1 MTHDRQSLVR
11 IFCVLLACIFLPATC
26 LASETEW
33 TAASTESTISPDDAP
48 ASFAEAAGLSEPTPA
63 ATPTFLAKPTTPDE
77 DASAFVEPT
86 ATVQPTSAAVETV
99 PDEATPLPEP
109 TANVYARILR
119 DETPLYADA
128 EMTQVVAVAHADD
141 RLRVIEIGDAVV
153 CVAYAEQEQTEV
165 CVYIPLSEIDFLPAE
180 DSEPESSDEPTAT
193 ETPLPEDTP
202 AAEADSDSN
211 LSEVATPGASGSGS
225 FCIMARTQSQ
235 LVIVPTTV
243 HYAAG
248 DTILSALGKLN
259 GHSVYDLETGEIS
272 RIDGVEGNYSRRDEN
287 GDYDLGRA
295 ASEIRVMV
303 FVEGDFDLTQAQ
315 ADLIC
320 VMASYL
326 ENADA
331 RDDENASAIYQEI
344 LERYLSLSDADA
356 AAYAE
361 RLNRAMAQDELP
373 VGDENA
379 PEQVDGWYQIS
390 TGGEMKWFADL
401 VNGKLED
408 TPQNAAANARLVSS
422 ISLSG
427 MEWTP
432 VGSENAPYSGTF
444 DGGDHSISGLRIS
457 SNENYQALFGYV
469 GAQGTVK
476 NLTVSGSVD
485 VSGSYSAG
493 IIAFCAGNVSDLHN
507 RCSVVSSGQYVGG
520 VIGAF
525 SDKHC
530 TAKGCSNSGSI
541 YCSNGSGSNY
551 VGGILGG
558 KVGILS
564 DCRNTGDVMGYSN
577 VGGVAGQATEV
588 IDCQNSGNI
597 QFVKQYGGGI
607 AGQTVTATGCKNDGR
622 ITATGVFIELRAR
635 YEASYIG
642 GIAGAASTVTR
653 CTNHGAIE
661 SRAAKNCH
669 FSSAAG
675 VAGKA
680 TNAADCINNAPVTIS
695 GSYIAGVI
703 GGNGGGSIVRCAN
716 HAAITNQ
723 ANSGEQTGGVA
734 SAGKLEQCYNTGV
747 VIGYAS
753 VGGVVGGTS
762 ASTVKR
768 SYNLAAISGETNVGG
783 VAGVCLSASDCYN
796 VGSVSLGGSGGGLI
810 AAKYSSVT
818 NCCYLNALSLYS
830 KAGTAMDREA
840 LRLCMRDVS
849 SYVLN
854 LNEGYHE
861 GYPCLEWEDADTS
874 AHVESISLKDGEKD
888 RFAMVCGGELPRL
901 PAEVLVSVGGLS
913 FPCDA
918 TWTPPA
924 DFDKNCAGEYIFT
937 PNADLPGRCSVDG
950 STQTATVTVSV
961 VSESDLP
968 VLTQIALPE
977 DTATEYTTGYG
988 QTPEGFPSDAI
999 AVIDGVQQRIAI
1011 SWQAPENLD
1020 LTDTSSEFIY
1030 TLHLEE
1036 ACAIAEGVELPTI
1049 SLRVLP
1055 MMLVDSMRFTQK
1067 SSAESGA
1074 YDLEYLGMEVVDG
1087 AETFRYRLNIL
1098 DSSSAAYLHISPNAL
1113 YSDTVAMQYSY
1124 TALTS
1129 NPVQRTGTLSFEKSN
1144 TLSGF
1149 VAGSRAY
1156 TAENTLTITAQ
1167 AGDVQQIYLV
1177 ETCIQPTL
1185 GSLQVFN
1192 GDTSNYISPEFDGA
1206 WFDYSTQ
1213 IPNGVESVT
1222 LKMTSALSAGI
1233 LKDLTVSVGGS
1244 ALEPDE
1250 DGSYCLPLAIAGDE
1264 TQTEIT
1270 VAWQNDK
1277 GETRQSVYHLRIER
1291 LQESLLTLTLSPEDA
1306 IFTISNKFTGS
1317 VFANA
1322 DGSYSL
1328 IRSYDYSYTASA
1340 YGYVSQSGS
1349 FTASDAEIALDIAL
1363 LKADE
1368 NDAIDEDMTSEW
1380 DNFRG
1385 NENNNAVSG
1394 SATPI
1399 SASDAVL
1406 YWANQAGISYGSDAV
1421 SSPILVNSY
1430 LICTAKQNIFKI
1442 DVVTGEIVQIGDMIK
1457 KSNFNITPPTYAKG
1471 MIFAALADGTI
1482 QAFNADTLESLW
1494 VYTDPLGG
1502 QPNSPIT
1509 YRNGYIYTGFWNG
1522 ESDDGNWVCLSITD
1536 EDPTRNNEAKKAA
1549 WTYSQKG
1556 GFYWAGAY
1564 VSGKFMLVGTDDGE
1578 TGYTSATSNLLS
1590 LDPDTGRL
1598 IDCLSG
1604 LDADIRCSICYDSA
1618 TDRYYFTSKGGYF
1631 YSVAVSADG
1640 YFDRSSLKKL
1650 DLRNGRDIEGM
1661 STSTPV
1667 VYNGRAY
1674 VGYSGAAQFQAY
1686 SGHGIAVIDLK
1697 SWSIA
1702 YTCPTKGYP
1711 QTSGLLTTAYENTG
1725 LVYIYFFENVSP
1737 GSLRI
1742 IRDCPGQTQLL
1753 SIYDA
1758 SPIDEAEILFTPRG
1772 AQRQYVLCSPIV
1784 DEYGTI
1790 YFKNDSGFMMAV
1802 GSGISSL
1809 EVVQKPNKL
1818 LYEEGETF
1826 DASGLQVI
1834 AHLANGCSRDVSA
1847 YITYSQEPLTAADT
1861 DVTVYF
1867 DHVKYNNEHEYLD
1880 RPETVVNLTVLSSE
1894 EMASLRSVVDQINA
1908 LGKITIESGD
1918 TIASAR
1924 RDYDALAIALQELVS
1939 NYEILTRAE
1948 EEYDL
1953 LVKAEKLS
1961 AERVDRY
1968 IASIG
1973 EVTLDSADSIRS
1985 AFEIYDALSDYGR
1998 SLVQN
2003 YALLLDY
2010 QAQYQALVEASN
2022 ARAAAVIHA
2031 ISALG
2036 EITLDSGSDILAAR
2050 EAYDALSESERAL
2063 VTNLSTLEAA
2073 EATYAELVLAQ
2084 GASIQQTEELIA
2096 AIGEVTLEREPMILR
2111 AREAYDALE
2120 ESAKEQVSNYD
2131 KLLEAEEQLRLLK
2144 ERLAAL
2150 EEVIAQLDAQ
2160 CALLRSICTTPSAVT
2175 ANCAADV
2182 AVQIHQMEQLLQA
2195 QTAEDQSLLQDYF
2208 EIVDQYQIAVASVV
2222 HTDEA
2227 MGISCDGLAWHQQI
2241 RAEVLSSSKDTDYA
2255 SYRSLVAP
2263 RRVLKLYR
2271 VTILDLITGK
2281 QATNHASLS
2290 LKWTIPTPKYN
2301 DSAYSTVGIAFVGA
2315 DAAVSY
2321 PDSSYAN
2328 HKQNLRFTT
2337 KGDGLIGFV
2346 GTKVEM
2352 SASGSV
2358 AGSGSVLG
2366 GSQGS
2371 SVTGSGSVL
2380 SGAQHSSPQHGSS
2393 GTVSSLKTHSYSAAQ
2408 SALIESY
2415 GEAVTSGV
2423 WEYQNT
2429 VIQPALLAQ
2438 LTDAQVKLYAAM
2450 SEAVETGTNRFF
2462 AYAVTNEE
2470 FEAVEQ
2476 VYQLCNPLSCLAEFS
2491 LVPEEGMVEVE
2502 YLLSEEDH
2510 LTAISN
2516 WQDQISMIV
2525 NACLVQGAACQT
2537 AAQLYQTLT
2546 TRWTFPEETADGE
2559 PWQPE
2564 EAQPL
2569 SALYPSAF
2577 YAMMENI
2584 ASVNDAA
2591 QAYAYLLM
2599 QVGTECILVQQ
2610 TTEDPEQPA
2619 HLWVVQNIDEQWG
2632 HADPEMDLYN
2642 SRNSDADAN
2651 ARGHFGMDDE
2661 QRVAEFGAEIVW
2673 EMRIPERMRLDAQDS
2688 EAEPSPFEVPA
2699 CTGNSSG
2706 YAVEETVVILN
2717 GEEE

>member
-1 MTHDRQSLVR
+1 MTHRQSLVR
-11 IFCVLLACIFLPATC
+11 IFCVLLACIFLPASC
-26 LASETEW
+26 LADEVEW
-33 TAASTESTISPDDAP
+33 TAVPMESTDLSDDAP
-48 ASFAEAAGLSEPTPA
+48 TPFADASALSEPTLPA
-63 ATPTFLAKPTTPDE
+63 ESTNLPEPTPDA
-77 DASAFVEPT
+77 DASASV
-86 ATVQPTSAAVETV
+86 VPTSAAVV
-99 PDEATPLPEP
+99 SSEASPLPEP
-109 TANVYARILR
+109 TAQAADAYARILR

-128 EMTQVVAVAHADD
+128 ELTQTIAVAHAGDQFS
-141 RLRVIEIGDAVV
+141 VIAVNDGIV
-153 CVAYAEQEQTEV
+153 CIAYVGEEQTEV
-165 CVYIPLSEIDFLPAE
+165 CVYISISEIELLTDE
-180 DSEPESSDEPTAT
+180 SSESESSDAPTAE
-193 ETPLPEDTP
+193 ETLEPENVP
-202 AAEADSDSN
+202 AEEKEAELAETAS
-211 LSEVATPGASGSGS
+211 PGASGSGS

-235 LVIVPTTV
+235 LVIAPTTV

-248 DTILSALGKLN
+248 DTILSALEKLN

-272 RIDGVEGNYSRRDEN
+272 MIDGVEANYSRRDEN
-287 GDYDLGRA
+287 GDYDLSRA

-303 FVEGDFDLTQAQ
+303 FIEGDFELTHAQ
-315 ADLIC
+315 TELIC
-320 VMASYL
+320 AMARYL
-326 ENADA
+326 EDADA
-331 RDDENASAIYQEI
+331 RADENASALYQEI
-344 LERYLSLSDADA
+344 MDGYLVLSDADA

-361 RLNRAMAQDELP
+361 RLRSAMAQDELP

-379 PEQVDGWYQIS
+379 PEQVDGWYQIT

-401 VNGKLED
+401 VNGRLEGA
-408 TPQNAAANARLVSS
+408 PQNAAANARLVNS
-422 ISLSG
+422 ISLSD

-432 VGSENAPYSGTF
+432 VGSKHTPYTGTF
-444 DGGDHSISGLRIS
+444 DGGNHSISGLGIS
-457 SNENYQALFGYV
+457 SSESYQALFGYV
-469 GAQGTVK
+469 GAQGAVK

-485 VSGSYSAG
+485 VSGSYAAG
-493 IIAFCAGNVSDLHN
+493 IIAFCAGSASNLHN
-507 RCSVVSSGQYVGG
+507 RCRVVSSGQYVGG

-525 SDKHC
+525 ADKSC
-530 TAKGCSNSGSI
+530 TANNCSNSGSI
-541 YCSNGSGSNY
+541 YCSNESNSAYVGGVLGGKAGSLSECKNSGAVMGFSY
-551 VGGILGG
+551 VGGI
-558 KVGILS
+558 
-564 DCRNTGDVMGYSN
+564 
-577 VGGVAGQATEV
+577 AGQATEI
-588 IDCQNSGNI
+588 IDCRNSGNI
-597 QFVKQYGGGI
+597 QCVKQYGGGI
-607 AGQTVTATGCKNDGR
+607 AGQTVSASGCRNDGKV
-622 ITATGVFIELRAR
+622 TATGVFIELRAR

-642 GIAGAASTVTR
+642 GIAGAASTVTH

-675 VAGKA
+675 IAGKA
-680 TNAADCINNAPVTIS
+680 SSAADSVNYAPVTIS

-723 ANSGEQTGGVA
+723 ASTGEQTGGVA
-734 SAGKLEQCYNTGV
+734 SAGKLERCYNTGS

-762 ASTVKR
+762 ASTVKQC
-768 SYNLAAISGETNVGG
+768 YNLATVSGETNVGG
-783 VAGVCLSASDCYN
+783 IVGVCLSASDCYN
-796 VGSVSLGGSGGGLI
+796 VGSVSLGGSGSGLI
-810 AAKYSSVT
+810 AAKYSNIT
-818 NCCYLNALSLYS
+818 NCCYLDTLSLYS
-830 KAGTAMDREA
+830 KAGTAMDRES
-840 LRLCMRDVS
+840 LRLCMRSVPG
-849 SYVLN
+849 YVLN

-861 GYPCLEWEDADTS
+861 GYPCLEWENADTS
-874 AHVESISLKDGEKD
+874 ARVESISLQDGEKD
-888 RFAMVCGGELPRL
+888 RFVMVCGGELPRL
-901 PAEVLVSVGGLS
+901 PSEVLVSVGGLS

-918 TWTPPA
+918 TWTPSA
-924 DFDKNCAGEYIFT
+924 DFDESRAGEYVFA
-937 PNADLPGRCSVDG
+937 PSAELPSGCSIDG
-950 STQTATVTVSV
+950 STNVATVTVSV
-961 VSESDLP
+961 LSENDLP
-968 VLTQIALPE
+968 VLTEIALPE
-977 DTATEYTTGYG
+977 GTTTEYTTGYG
-988 QTPEGFPSDAI
+988 IAPEGFPTDAL

-1011 SWQAPENLD
+1011 SWQEPENLD
-1020 LTDTSSEFIY
+1020 LTNTSSEFIY
-1030 TLHLEE
+1030 TLRLEE

-1055 MMLVDSMRFTQK
+1055 MMLVDDMTFTQK

-1113 YSDTVAMQYSY
+1113 YSDSVQMQYSY
-1124 TALTS
+1124 TALAA
-1129 NPVQRTGTLSFEKSN
+1129 NPVQRTGALSFEKAN

-1149 VAGSRAY
+1149 IAGSRAY
-1156 TAENTLTITAQ
+1156 TGENALTITAQ
-1167 AGDVQQIYLV
+1167 SGDVCQIYVV
-1177 ETCIQPTL
+1177 ETCVQPTL

-1192 GDTSNYISPEFDGA
+1192 GDTSNYISPEFEGG

-1213 IPNGVESVT
+1213 IPNGVERVT
-1222 LKMTSALSAGI
+1222 LKMTSALAAGI
-1233 LKDLTVSVGGS
+1233 LKDFTVSVGGK
-1244 ALEPDE
+1244 ALEPDS
-1250 DGSYCLPLAIAGDE
+1250 DGSYGLVLDIIEDE
-1264 TQTEIT
+1264 MQTEIT

-1277 GETRQSVYHLRIER
+1277 GESRQSTYRLRIER
-1291 LQESLLTLTLSPEDA
+1291 LQESLLTLNLTPEEA

-1317 VFANA
+1317 VFANP

-1340 YGYVSQSGS
+1340 YGYASLSGS
-1349 FTASDAEIALDIAL
+1349 FTAEDAEISLDIAL
-1363 LKADE
+1363 VKAAE
-1368 NDAIDEDMTSEW
+1368 NDAIDEDMASEW

-1385 NENNNAVSG
+1385 NESNNAISG

-1421 SSPILVNSY
+1421 SSPILVNGY
-1430 LICTAKQNIFKI
+1430 LVCTAKQNIFKI
-1442 DVVTGEIVQIGDMIK
+1442 DTVTGEIVQIGDMIK

-1471 MIFAALADGTI
+1471 MIFVALADGTI

-1536 EDPTRNNEAKKAA
+1536 EDPSRSNEAKKAA

-1590 LDPDTGRL
+1590 LDPNTGRL

-1631 YSVAVSADG
+1631 YSVSVSADG
-1640 YFDRSSLKKL
+1640 YFDRGSLKKL

-1742 IRDCPGQTQLL
+1742 IRDCSGQTQLL

-1790 YFKNDSGFMMAV
+1790 YFKNDSGYMMAL

-1809 EVVQKPNKL
+1809 EVVQQPNKL
-1818 LYEEGETF
+1818 LYEEGEIF

-1834 AHLANGCSRDVSA
+1834 AHLANGCSRDVST
-1847 YITYSQEPLTAADT
+1847 YITCSQEPLTAADT
-1861 DVTVYF
+1861 DVTLYF
-1867 DHVKYNNEHEYLD
+1867 NHVKYNNDYEYLD

-1894 EMASLRSVVDQINA
+1894 DMAALRSVIDQINV
-1908 LGKITIESGD
+1908 LGKITIDSSD
-1918 TIASAR
+1918 AITSAR
-1924 RDYDALAIALQELVS
+1924 RDYDALTIELQELVT
-1939 NYEILTRAE
+1939 NYELLTRAE

-1953 LVKAEKLS
+1953 LEKAERLS

-1968 IASIG
+1968 IVSIG
-1973 EVTLDSADSIRS
+1973 EVTLESADSIRS
-1985 AFEIYDALSDYGR
+1985 AFEIYDALSDYGK

-2003 YALLLDY
+2003 YTLLLEY
-2010 QAQYQALVEASN
+2010 QAQYQALVDASN
-2022 ARAAAVIHA
+2022 ARTAEVIRM
-2031 ISALG
+2031 ISMLG
-2036 EITLDSGSDILAAR
+2036 EITLDSGADILAAR
-2050 EAYDALSESERAL
+2050 DAYDALSEAEKEL

-2073 EATYAELVLAQ
+2073 EEAYAELILAQ
-2084 GASIQQTEELIA
+2084 GASVQQTEELIA

-2111 AREAYDALE
+2111 AREAYDALD
-2120 ESAKEQVSNYD
+2120 ESAKDQVSNYD
-2131 KLLEAEEQLRLLK
+2131 KLLEAEETLRVLK

-2160 CALLRSICTTPSAVT
+2160 CALLRSICPTPSAVT
-2175 ANCAADV
+2175 ADCAAEI

-2195 QTAEDQSLLQDYF
+2195 QAAEDQSLLQDYF
-2208 EIVDQYQIAVASVV
+2208 EIIDQYQLAVASVV
-2222 HTDEA
+2222 HADSATGVRCE
-2227 MGISCDGLAWHQQI
+2227 GLAWHQQL
-2241 RAEVLSSSKDTDYA
+2241 RAEVLSSAKDSDYA

-2263 RRVLKLYR
+2263 RRILKLYR
-2271 VTILDLITGK
+2271 VTIIDLITGE
-2281 QATNHASLS
+2281 QAANHASLS

-2315 DAAVSY
+2315 NAAVNY
-2321 PDSSYAN
+2321 PDSSYAD
-2328 HKQNLRFTT
+2328 HKQSLRFTT
-2337 KGDGLIGFV
+2337 QGDGLIGFV

-2366 GSQGS
+2366 D

-2380 SGAQHSSPQHGSS
+2380 SGAQQGSSQHGST
-2393 GTVSSLKTHSYSAAQ
+2393 GSSLKTHSYSATQ
-2408 SALIESY
+2408 SALIDSY
-2415 GEAVTSGV
+2415 GEAVSSGV
-2423 WEYQNT
+2423 WAYQTT

-2438 LTDAQVKLYAAM
+2438 LTDAQVKLYTAL
-2450 SEAVETGTNRFF
+2450 SEAVEAGTNRFF
-2462 AYAVTNEE
+2462 AYAVTDEE
-2470 FEAVEQ
+2470 FEAVVQ
-2476 VYQLCNPLSCLAEFS
+2476 VYQLCNPLSCLAEFT

-2516 WQDQISMIV
+2516 WQDQITMIV
-2525 NACLVQGAACQT
+2525 NACLVQRDARQT

-2546 TRWTFPEETADGE
+2546 SRWTFPEETEDGE

-2564 EAQPL
+2564 DTQPN

-2577 YAMMENI
+2577 YAMMEGI
-2584 ASVNDAA
+2584 ASENDAA

-2599 QVGTECILVQQ
+2599 QVGSECMLVQQ
-2610 TTEDPEQPA
+2610 AAEDPAQPA
-2619 HLWVVQNIDEQWG
+2619 HLWVVQNIDEQ
-2632 HADPEMDLYN
+2632 
-2642 SRNSDADAN
+2642 
-2651 ARGHFGMDDE
+2651 
-2661 QRVAEFGAEIVW
+2661 
-2673 EMRIPERMRLDAQDS
+2673 
-2688 EAEPSPFEVPA
+2688 
-2699 CTGNSSG
+2699 
-2706 YAVEETVVILN
+2706 
-2717 GEEE
+2717 